1 MRGWID
7 CKIDPAAESLK
18 RSAHMPF
25 AGVLLFF
32 LCFFACLPVAAPVV
46 MLLLSVFA
54 FGMPAPG
61 DRDMSFDDAEGGG
74 FGTIVSPWGVPA
86 WANALAGAND
96 NRVAAIKSFFIFM
109 SPVEG
114 GKPIT
119 GQRWRSGHENK
130 YA

>member
-1 MRGWID
+1 
-7 CKIDPAAESLK
+7 
-18 RSAHMPF
+18 MPF
-25 AGVLLFF
+25 AGGLLFF

-54 FGMPAPG
+54 LGMPAPG

-74 FGTIVSPWGVPA
+74 FGTMVSPWGVPA
-86 WANALAGAND
+86 WANALAGRID
-96 NRVAAIKSFFIFM
+96 NKAAVTRSFFISM

-119 GQRWRSGHENK
+119 GQRWRSLKNGTQMLH
-130 YA
+130 